1 MPCCPRMKLPLR
13 SFEHHSEDTDWPSNE
28 LICAVEYGR
37 NNPSYDV

>member
-1 MPCCPRMKLPLR
+1 MKLPLR
-13 SFEHHSEDTDWPSNE
+13 HEATDWPSNE